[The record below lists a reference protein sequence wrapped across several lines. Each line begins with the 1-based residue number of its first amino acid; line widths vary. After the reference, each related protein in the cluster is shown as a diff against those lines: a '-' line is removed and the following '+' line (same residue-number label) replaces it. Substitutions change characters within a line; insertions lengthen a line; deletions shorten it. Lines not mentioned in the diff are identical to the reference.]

1 VARDDYRI
9 KIEIDDEQAGGLLE
23 TLGLALGDEA
33 GELAQELEKRRLV
46 VSRDGDELFVYAA
59 SRDEAEKAR
68 SIVQAQLG
76 DLDVAAVTGPVER
89 WLDGEER
96 WDSEPAGDET
106 WEEDAVERGVAP
118 WEVRVECPSHA
129 QARDLADKLEQDGH
143 SVERRWR
150 YLIVGAATKEDADAL
165 AERVHGEVE
174 PGSGL
179 VWETV
184 PGNPFAVFGGLGGS
198 GTPVG

>member
-1 VARDDYRI
+1 MARDEYRI
-9 KIEIDDEQAGGLLE
+9 KIEIDDDQAGGLLE
-23 TLGLALGDEA
+23 TLGLALSDEA

-89 WLDGEER
+89 WLDEEER
-96 WDSEPAGDET
+96 WDTEAAGDET
-106 WEEDAVERGVAP
+106 WEEDAVERGIAP
-118 WEVRVECPSHA
+118 WEVRVECASHA
-129 QARDLADKLEQDGH
+129 QARDLGDTLEQEGWT
-143 SVERRWR
+143 VERRWR
-150 YLIVGAATKEDADAL
+150 YLIVGASSKEDAEAL
-165 AERVHGEVE
+165 AARVHGEVE

>member
-23 TLGLALGDEA
+23 TLGLALNDEA
-33 GELAQELEKRRLV
+33 GELAQELEKRRLA
-46 VSRDGDELFVYAA
+46 VSRDGDDVFVYSS
-59 SRDEAEKAR
+59 SRAEAEKAR

-76 DLDVAAVTGPVER
+76 DLDVAAVTSPVER
-89 WLDGEER
+89 WLDDEER
-96 WDSEPAGDET
+96 WDTEPIEES
-106 WEEDAVERGVAP
+106 WEEDAVDRGVAP
-118 WEVRVECPSHA
+118 WEVRVECASHA
-129 QARDLADKLEQDGH
+129 QARDLADRLEQEGYA
-143 SVERRWR
+143 VERRWR
-150 YLIVGAATKEDADAL
+150 YLIAGAASKDDAEAL
-165 AERVHGEVE
+165 AARVHGEVE

-184 PGNPFAVFGGLGGS
+184 PGNPFAVFGGMGGS

>member
-9 KIEIDDEQAGGLLE
+9 KIEIDDDQAGGLLE
-23 TLGLALGDEA
+23 TLGLALNDEA

-46 VSRDGDELFVYAA
+46 VSHDGDELFVYAA
-59 SRDEAEKAR
+59 SRNEAEKAR

-89 WLDGEER
+89 WLENEER
-96 WDSEPAGDET
+96 WDTEPAGDDT

-118 WEVRVECPSHA
+118 WEVRVECVSHA
-129 QARDLADKLEQDGH
+129 QARDLADTLEQEGNA
-143 SVERRWR
+143 VERRWR
-150 YLIVGAATKEDADAL
+150 YLIVGATSKAEADAL
-165 AERVHGEVE
+165 AGRIHGEVE
-174 PGSGL
+174 PGGGL

>member
-9 KIEIDDEQAGGLLE
+9 KIEIDDEQVGGLLE
-23 TLGLALGDEA
+23 TLCLALNDEA

-68 SIVQAQLG
+68 SIVQAQLS

-89 WLDGEER
+89 WLENEER
-96 WDSEPAGDET
+96 WDTEPAGDDT

-118 WEVRVECPSHA
+118 WEVRVECVSHA
-129 QARDLADKLEQDGH
+129 QARDLADTLEQEGNA
-143 SVERRWR
+143 VERRWR
-150 YLIVGAATKEDADAL
+150 YLIVGATSKAEADAL
-165 AERVHGEVE
+165 AGRIHGEVE
-174 PGSGL
+174 PGGGL